1 VWVVWFGVGGLADT
15 VPDTYTRSGTLP
27 KEKIVQSL
35 PTTSSAAEQTQ
46 AGRLWIWMAISGA
59 MMIALGLAAGSALT
73 YTGTLLVLV
82 LGWLAIGGGVVQ
94 IVGAFLFRGLS
105 GFVAEIF
112 FGVVSIALGIVLIS
126 APVIV
131 GSLIALIIVLGFLA
145 DAALAGIRAVT
156 QRRSGW
162 LMVVLIALLSVLL
175 GVIILLNPT
184 LLLPL
189 LGLMVGA
196 NLFVR
201 GVVLLLAALEVRSLS
216 RRT

>member
-1 VWVVWFGVGGLADT
+1 VVSVRVGGFAVTLT
-15 VPDTYTRSGTLP
+15 DTYTRSGTLP

-59 MMIALGLAAGSALT
+59 VMIALGLAAGSALT

>member
-1 VWVVWFGVGGLADT
+1 LPVTL
-15 VPDTYTRSGTLP
+15 PDTYTRSGTLP

>member
-1 VWVVWFGVGGLADT
+1 MGAPIDPEPAL
-15 VPDTYTRSGTLP
+15 S
-27 KEKIVQSL
+27 KEMIVQSL
-35 PTTSSAAEQTQ
+35 PTTSSAAEQAQ

-59 MMIALGLAAGSALT
+59 VMIALGLAAGSALT

-82 LGWLAIGGGVVQ
+82 LGWLAIGGGLIQ
-94 IVGAFLFRGLS
+94 IIGAFLFRGLS
-105 GFVAEIF
+105 GFFAEIF

-131 GSLIALIIVLGFLA
+131 GSLIALIVVLGFLA

-162 LMVVLIALLSVLL
+162 LMIVLIALLSVLL